1 MRQRFENN
9 EKKLVDKVNMI
20 KKDSLVTKQELEE
33 LQNRRNER
41 RKILEEGLTE
51 RKLNLIKMWKNRSEN
66 IPKYKHPLVDV
77 LENEKL
83 DIIEDEQEKQEQ
95 KENNKKN
102 KLEYQPP
109 KVKVDLQLK
118 QIREKRILMSHK
130 DSVTTTEANNKKRFM
145 KNLEFMANRWK

>member
-1 MRQRFENN
+1 
-9 EKKLVDKVNMI
+9 MI

-83 DIIEDEQEKQEQ
+83 DIIEDKQEKQEQ
-95 KENNKKN
+95 K
-102 KLEYQPP
+102 
-109 KVKVDLQLK
+109 
-118 QIREKRILMSHK
+118 
-130 DSVTTTEANNKKRFM
+130 
-145 KNLEFMANRWK
+145 